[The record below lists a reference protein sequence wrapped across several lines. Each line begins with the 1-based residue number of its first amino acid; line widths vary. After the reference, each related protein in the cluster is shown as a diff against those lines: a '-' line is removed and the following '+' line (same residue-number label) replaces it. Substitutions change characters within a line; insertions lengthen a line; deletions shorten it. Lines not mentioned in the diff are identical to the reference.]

1 MIDKKELTL
10 YVILGTLLMLL
21 LGIVYSY
28 SMFRLEIETVY
39 NANHF
44 ESGIPYMIAL
54 FVYSS
59 FMAIGGIMY
68 SRFNTKYI
76 ALAGIL
82 LISVGFILSAFATNI
97 LMITITYGFIV
108 GTGVGL
114 LYGLPLRIVPQLN
127 FHRTGLLTGVVLL
140 GFGLSPLV
148 FAPLINYLI
157 DNYGL
162 SNTFLYLGIV
172 YLIISTPLVLL
183 LIKKDVLPKNNEKLN
198 YDIIKNKKFQSLY
211 VLFFLGTFIGLTF
224 IGFTANIG
232 KELIGIDAARI
243 AILVALFAIFN
254 GIGRPLFGYLHD
266 RFGFKRSATL
276 SFISIGFAT
285 LLMYIFS
292 ENYVVFLFSFSLF
305 YLNFGGWLSLSSA
318 TTMELF
324 GKLNYSKNFGFMYT
338 AYGVG
343 AIFGNSISGF
353 LVELMGIRSIF
364 LLMCFISVIGLL
376 LTIIKFRDYRK
387 G

>member
-1 MIDKKELTL
+1 MTNKKQLIL
-10 YVILGTLLMLL
+10 YVVLGTLLMLL

-68 SRFNTKYI
+68 SKFNTMHV
-76 ALAGIL
+76 AVLGII
-82 LISVGFILSAFATNI
+82 LISVGFIASSFATSI
-97 LMITITYGFIV
+97 VMITITYGLIV
-108 GTGVGL
+108 GVGIGL

-127 FHRTGLLTGVVLL
+127 FHRTGFITGIVLL

-157 DNYGL
+157 ENYGL
-162 SNTFLYLGIV
+162 SNSFLYLGIG
-172 YLIISTPLVLL
+172 YLITSTPLVLL
-183 LIKKDVLPKNNEKLN
+183 LIKKDTLPKSNEKIN
-198 YDIIKNKKFQSLY
+198 YEIIKNKKFQSLY
-211 VLFFLGTFIGLTF
+211 ILFFLGTFIGLTF
-224 IGFTANIG
+224 IGFTANMG
-232 KELIGIDAARI
+232 KELIGLDVAKI
-243 AILVALFAIFN
+243 AILVGLFAIFN
-254 GIGRPLFGYLHD
+254 GLGRPFFGYLHD
-266 RFGFKRSATL
+266 RFGFKQTAIG
-276 SFISIGFAT
+276 SFISVGFAT
-285 LLMYIFS
+285 ILIYIFS
-292 ENYVVFLFSFSLF
+292 DNYYVFLFSFSVF
-305 YLNFGGWLSLSSA
+305 YLNFGGWLTLSSA

-353 LVELMGIRSIF
+353 LVESVGLRSIF
-364 LLMCFISVIGLL
+364 LLMSFISIIGLI
-376 LTIIKFRDYRK
+376 LTVVQFKDYKRE
-387 G
+387 